1 MKKLDL
7 SLYLVANRGQRSDES
22 FLNHIKQALKGGVS
36 IVQLREKEL
45 GSREFFELGLKLKRL
60 CDEFKVPLIIND
72 RVDIALALDAS
83 GVHLGQEDLE
93 CSLVRRLLGE
103 DKIIGVSVKNL
114 TQLQGLKGVDYL
126 GCGAIKSTPTKQSS
140 LLSLQTLVQIT
151 QKSPVGVVAIGG
163 IDEEVLKEL
172 RGIKLSG
179 VAVVRAIMDA
189 TKPYEAALNLKKL
202 VYENL
207 SLK

>member
-45 GSREFFELGLKLKRL
+45 KSREFFELGLKLKRL

-93 CSLVRRLLGE
+93 SSLARRLLGE

-140 LLSLQTLVQIT
+140 LLSLQTLAQIT

-189 TKPYEAALNLKKL
+189 TKPYEVALNLKKL